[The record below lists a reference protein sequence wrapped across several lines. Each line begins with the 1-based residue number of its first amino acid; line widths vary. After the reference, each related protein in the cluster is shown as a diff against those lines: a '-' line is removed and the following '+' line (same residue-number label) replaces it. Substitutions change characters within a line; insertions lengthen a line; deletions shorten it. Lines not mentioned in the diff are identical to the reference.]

1 LLGIASLGM
10 KAETLKGHLDAL
22 VLATLRDG
30 PAHGYAVIEELRLRS
45 EGAFDLAEGTVYPV
59 LHRLE
64 AEGLLSSA
72 WSTAAGRRRRVY
84 RLTRR
89 GRAGLVGRRGEWERF
104 AHAVEAVLA

>member
-1 LLGIASLGM
+1 M

-30 PAHGYAVIEELRLRS
+30 PAHGYAVIEELRRRS

-64 AEGLLSSA
+64 AEGLLASA

-84 RLTRR
+84 CLTAPLPPPAALAARR
-89 GRAGLVGRRGEWERF
+89 GDWERF

>member
-1 LLGIASLGM
+1 M
-10 KAETLKGHLDAL
+10 KAETLKGHLDGL
-22 VLATLRDG
+22 VLATFLDG
-30 PAHGYAVIEELRLRS
+30 PAHGYAVIEELRRRS

-64 AEGLLSSA
+64 AEGLLESG

-89 GRAGLVGRRGEWERF
+89 GRAAFAQRRTEWQRF
-104 AHAVEAVLA
+104 SHAVEAVLG

>member
-1 LLGIASLGM
+1 M
-10 KAETLKGHLDAL
+10 RAESLKGHLDGL

-30 PAHGYAVIEELRLRS
+30 PAHGYAVIEALRERS

-72 WSTAAGRRRRVY
+72 WSETAGRRRRVY

-89 GRAGLVGRRGEWERF
+89 GRAVVAQRREEWRRF
-104 AHAVEAVLA
+104 ARAVEAVWV